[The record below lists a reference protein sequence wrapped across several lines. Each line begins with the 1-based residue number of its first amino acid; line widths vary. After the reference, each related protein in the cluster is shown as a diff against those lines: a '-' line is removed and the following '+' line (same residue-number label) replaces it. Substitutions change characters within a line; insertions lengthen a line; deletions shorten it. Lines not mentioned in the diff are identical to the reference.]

1 MGFAFRLAGASL
13 VMSACAYFAMHMSRT
28 LERRKLELRKL
39 YSILLQLK
47 SEIRYLGEPL
57 PDCFRKMAVHAGT
70 PFAEWLSGLADR
82 LQLWDGAQFDR
93 VWLAGLSELRTRSAM
108 TQEDIEPL
116 KELADKL
123 GITDAEAQIKA
134 IDYAL
139 LHIERN
145 RTVLESEIGQKKKVI
160 ATLSMFGGFM
170 TLMLFL

>member
-1 MGFAFRLAGASL
+1 MVFVFRLSGALL
-13 VMSACAYFAMHMSRT
+13 VMAACAYFAMHMSRT

-57 PDCFRKMAVHAGT
+57 PDCFRKMAVHAKE

-82 LQLWDGAQFDR
+82 LDSREGEGFGRA
-93 VWLAGLSELRTRSAM
+93 WLAGLSDLQSLSAM
-108 TQEDIEPL
+108 TREDLEPL
-116 KELADKL
+116 SELSDKL
-123 GITDAEAQIKA
+123 GITDAEAQLKA

-145 RTVLESEIGQKKKVI
+145 RTILENEIGQKKKVI

-170 TLMLFL
+170 TLILLL